1 MIQSFHCIVF
11 YQILKFRCLILINFT
26 WINTSWNQKTQLL
39 FLISV
44 ILWFIVGLLW
54 ASVTAVLNPF
64 VQLSLPSNKASST
77 YITSIPIALEC
88 PIIVLTQYSTRL
100 SLAFSLPPD
109 HSIILITYFHTFHLP
124 STPRLSLNLNLPCLV
139 CSLIIVITI
148 IILSLHWLTHL
159 YISKLMCI
167 SF

>member
-1 MIQSFHCIVF
+1 MKINNTTHEILLIASMIQSFCCIVF

-64 VQLSLPSNKASST
+64 IQHSFPSNKASSS
-77 YITSIPIALEC
+77 YIMSIPLALEC
-88 PIIVLTQYSTRL
+88 PIIALIQYSTIL
-100 SLAFSLPPD
+100 SLVFSPSPE
-109 HSIILITYFHTFHLP
+109 HSIILFNNIFLHLSP
-124 STPRLSLNLNLPCLV
+124 FKYSTP
-139 CSLIIVITI
+139 LI
-148 IILSLHWLTHL
+148 
-159 YISKLMCI
+159 
-167 SF
+167 